1 MSLYYNTNRV
11 LKKRL
16 ALKEQATHTDVLG
29 KLYKVVNGKLWVY
42 KDVRL
47 YPSSDILYP
56 IYSKVN
62 YPVTV
67 VPLA

>member
-1 MSLYYNTNRV
+1 MSNYTNRV

-16 ALKEQATHTDVLG
+16 ALKEQATHTDAYG
-29 KLYKVVNGKLWVY
+29 RLYKYVNGSLWVY

-47 YPSSDILYP
+47 YGSSNILYP
-56 IYSKVN
+56 IYTKVKDQ
-62 YPVTV
+62 PII